1 MSKKKSF
8 SSRNRLLAIFFIFL
22 IVLIVIIGRLSY
34 IAIAQGDWLR
44 LLAEKQWTDK
54 TLIKP
59 VRGQIVDRNYNQL
72 VTNENDYRIDID
84 LKTLKQSIKTKKLT
98 MDDVESKLSGIIGM
112 NIESIDKI
120 IKTSDS
126 YKVLERGISNDQKNK
141 VEKLGINGI
150 IISPDT
156 KRYYVNGSFLS
167 QVLGY
172 TDSDGKGVSGVELS
186 YDKILTGTPGLNISQ
201 VDSKRSDLPYQQSVY
216 TKPVDG
222 KDLALTID
230 ANLQL
235 FVEKEAEKALKNNNA
250 KSVTITV
257 MNPKNGE
264 ILAMTNKSAK
274 SSNSANNLNDKW
286 YNKAIQGTFE
296 PGSIFKAIT
305 SEIALETKTSDENQY
320 FLCNDSIT
328 INGTKIY
335 NWDKASHGML
345 SFVDILKT
353 SNNVG
358 FAQLGLKIGKE
369 NLYSYINKFGFGSKT
384 GIDLPGEAS
393 GIVKD
398 VKSVGNVD
406 LSNTAF
412 GQGIATTQIQYMT
425 AFNAIANGGM
435 WIRPHI
441 MSEVGHMDKDNK
453 FIEDSKFNDFSKK
466 RIMDENM
473 TKNLRG
479 YLEKVVSDGVGKNAY
494 IKGYDIA
501 GKTGTAQKANPDG
514 GGYEPGK
521 YVSSF
526 AGMAPYEDPK
536 VTLIVSIDEP
546 DSSNYYASQTSAPV
560 AKELFDEIYNHTDF
574 MNK

>member
-22 IVLIVIIGRLSY
+22 IVLITIIGRLSY
-34 IAIAQGDWLR
+34 IAIAQGDSLR

-98 MDDVESKLSGIIGM
+98 MDDVESKLSSIIGM

-141 VEKLGINGI
+141 VEKLAINGI

>member
-22 IVLIVIIGRLSY
+22 IVLITIIGRLSY
-34 IAIAQGDWLR
+34 IAIAQGDSLR